1 MFLSGLKWKSN
12 VSYRGIMRKCLVL
25 SIFVLTG
32 LFSARAETHISGD
45 IRTATL
51 DATGNPYIVD
61 QDVIVPAG
69 KRLTIKEGC
78 VLLFKGFTG
87 INVFGQLTVSGTAK
101 QPVVFT
107 TINDGDFNSKSEQ
120 LPNPFDWNGILIA
133 RESAGAALQNFQL
146 RYSVYGIKS
155 QNTNVTIQSGIF
167 RQNGQFHFTIN
178 DKIQYVQDNISFS
191 YSGSEAV
198 PTASTKESESGA
210 SSSSVSSETKK
221 PVNNTKLIIRYSSLG
236 VGVIGIIVGSVFVAE
251 YASSFNDLNNWDK
264 NHSNLSGSQADYN
277 ATLSKNHSQLVGAW
291 VGYGLGLI
299 GLAGFTLT
307 FVF

>member
-1 MFLSGLKWKSN
+1 MKKSL
-12 VSYRGIMRKCLVL
+12 IL
-25 SIFVLTG
+25 SIAMLSC
-32 LFSARAETHISGD
+32 LFSVHAETHISGD

-61 QDVIVPAG
+61 QDVVVPAG
-69 KRLTIKEGC
+69 KHLTIKEGC

-87 INVFGQLTVSGTAK
+87 INVFGQLTVAGTAK

-107 TINDGDFNSKSEQ
+107 SINDGDFNAKSEQ

-133 RESAGAALQNFQL
+133 RESNGTSLQNFQL

-155 QNTNVTIQSGIF
+155 QNPGVTIQSGIF

-191 YSGSEAV
+191 YTGSETGAA
-198 PTASTKESESGA
+198 PSPNAGKESESQA
-210 SSSSVSSETKK
+210 SSSSVSSGTKQPASNTKK
-221 PVNNTKLIIRYSSLG
+221 IIRFTSLG
-236 VGVIGIIVGSVFVAE
+236 VGAIGIVVGTVFIAQYV
-251 YASSFNDLNNWDK
+251 STFNELNNWEA
-264 NHSNLSGSQADYN
+264 NHPKLSNSQAEYD
-277 ATLSKNHSQLVGAW
+277 ATVKKNRSQQIGAW
-291 VGYGLGLI
+291 VGYGLGVI
-299 GLAGFTLT
+299 GLTGFTLT